1 MNKNN
6 TILWVD
12 DEIELLRSHIIFLE
26 EKGYSVKGVS
36 SGEEGVGEIRK
47 HNYDLVFLDENM
59 PGKDGIRTLQEI
71 KAINMNLPVIMVT
84 KNEEEGIMDQAIGL
98 KIDDYLIK
106 PINPLQAYLAAKK
119 ILQSSRIQK
128 DTLSR
133 EYLEE
138 FRRLD
143 NLLDSDLDAEQWK
156 NIHSTLSRWDLEL
169 SDLSKTGLEQI
180 HSDLKERSNQKF
192 SEFVVSNYRDWVN
205 SEDRPAMTK
214 DVFDKFTLPAV
225 SEGKQVYLM
234 VIDCM
239 RYDQWLM
246 IEDLLADHYIINRDL
261 IYSIIPSA
269 TPYSRNAI
277 FSGLYPIGIKQ
288 QFPQFWLERAD
299 DDGSGK
305 NRFEMELMEEQL
317 KSKGFGSIKSK
328 YIKIYSNEDSARIS
342 DEIGSY
348 KSLDLVAIVVNFL
361 DMLSHGRSY
370 IRLLQEIAPD
380 EGAFRSLM
388 RSWFIHSALFEILQK
403 IRKEGAT
410 VIITTDHGSVL
421 CRKATMVKANR
432 ETSTNLRY
440 KFGENISCEEK
451 HTYHVENPRSIKLPA
466 ESPAK
471 NYIFARSDYYFVY
484 PTNFHK
490 YERQYRNTFQHGGI
504 SLEEL
509 IIPCITLEP
518 KF

>member
-1 MNKNN
+1 MNSKN

-26 EKGYSVKGVS
+26 EKGYRVKGVS
-36 SGEEGVGEIRK
+36 SGEEGIGEIKRS
-47 HNYDLVFLDENM
+47 NYDLVFLDENM
-59 PGKDGIRTLQEI
+59 PGKDGIQTLQEI
-71 KAINMNLPVIMVT
+71 KSVNMNLPVIMIT

-138 FRRLD
+138 FRKVDEMVESTLTAD
-143 NLLDSDLDAEQWK
+143 DWK
-156 NIHSTLSRWDLEL
+156 DIHGRLSRWDLEL
-169 SDLSKTGLEQI
+169 SSMSKTGLEQI
-180 HSDLKERSNQKF
+180 HADLRERCNEKF
-192 SEFVVSNYRDWVN
+192 SIFVEENYGNWVN
-205 SEDRPAMTK
+205 SEDRPVMTR
-214 DVFDKFTLPAV
+214 DVFDRFTLPAL
-225 SEGKQVYLM
+225 SDSKQVYLM
-234 VIDCM
+234 IIDCM

-246 IEDLLADHYIINRDL
+246 IEDLLADFYAIERNL
-261 IYSIIPSA
+261 IYSILPSA

-277 FSGLYPIGIKQ
+277 FSGLLPIGIKQ
-288 QFPQFWLERAD
+288 QYPEYWLERAD

-305 NRFEMELMEEQL
+305 NRFEYELMQEQL
-317 KSKGFGSIKSK
+317 KTKGFDKIKSK
-328 YIKIYSNEDSARIS
+328 YIKIYSNEDTAKIS

-348 KSLDLVAIVVNFL
+348 KSLDLIAIVVNFL
-361 DMLSHGRSY
+361 DMLSHGRSH

-388 RSWFIHSALFEILQK
+388 RSWFIHSALFDILKK
-403 IRKEGAT
+403 IREQGAT
-410 VIITTDHGSVL
+410 VFITTDHGSVL

-440 KFGENISCEEK
+440 KFGENISCDKK
-451 HTYHVENPRSIKLPA
+451 HAYYVEAPRDIKLPA
-466 ESPAK
+466 ESPSK
-471 NYIFARSDYYFVY
+471 NYIFAKSNYYFVY
-484 PTNFHK
+484 PTNYHK
-490 YERQYRNTFQHGGI
+490 YERQYRNSFQHGGI
-504 SLEEL
+504 SMEEL
-509 IIPCITLEP
+509 IIPCIRLEP
-518 KF
+518 KI